1 MGIPVVTP
9 LRISATLA
17 LLAVAAIVTGVALL
31 AGVAWGLIVGGIL
44 GLIAAVVLYPAGGS
58 RGMTAEQVER
68 AMQRERGK
76 PR

>member
-1 MGIPVVTP
+1 MTP

-44 GLIAAVVLYPAGGS
+44 GLVGAVVLYPVDRSAKQSAGVG
-58 RGMTAEQVER
+58 R
-68 AMQRERGK
+68 REG
-76 PR
+76 P

>member
-1 MGIPVVTP
+1 MTP

-44 GLIAAVVLYPAGGS
+44 DLVGAVVLYPVDRSAKQSAGVG
-58 RGMTAEQVER
+58 R
-68 AMQRERGK
+68 REG
-76 PR
+76 P

>member
-17 LLAVAAIVTGVALL
+17 VVAVAAIIAGVALL

-44 GLIAAVVLYPAGGS
+44 GLIGAVVLYPVDRSAKPSAGG
-58 RGMTAEQVER
+58 GMRPGRHE
-68 AMQRERGK
+68 G
-76 PR
+76 P